1 MERIIFHIDVN
12 SAYLSWSAA
21 RYLSL
26 GGKLDYRTI
35 PSVVGG
41 DEERRHG
48 IVLAKSIPAKNYGIM
63 TGESL
68 FSAREKC
75 PNLTIIPPDYNL
87 FMSSSDALMALLRE
101 YSPKTQRYSVDE
113 SFVDMSHHAHDFRE
127 VAKEISYRAH
137 YELGFTVNI
146 GISEN
151 KLLAKM
157 ASDFEKP
164 NKIHELFK
172 SDLPKKF
179 WPLPIG
185 DLFFVGRKTEAKL
198 LSRGIRT
205 IGDLARLDR
214 KYIENWL
221 KKPGVKI
228 WEYANGIETSE
239 LSEASQVKSIG
250 NSTTTSFDVESLEDA
265 KKILLGISEMIGM
278 RLREANLRGLVIA
291 VSIKNKE
298 FTYYSKQK
306 KLDAYTSNTNTI
318 YYESIELFQN
328 LWKGEPIRL
337 FSIRMSELMDN
348 YALQISMFQKYDEAD
363 ERLDNAID
371 SIREKYGNSSI
382 HRACFLNTKIDPVIG
397 GVVEEVQYPMMG
409 SEL

>member
-1 MERIIFHIDVN
+1 MERIIFHVDVN

-21 RYLSL
+21 WHLKT
-26 GGKLDYRTI
+26 GGTLDYRTI
-35 PSVVGG
+35 PAVVGG
-41 DEERRHG
+41 DEASRHG

-75 PNLTIIPPDYNL
+75 PKLFVIPPDYNL
-87 FMSSSDALMALLRE
+87 FLSSSNALMELLSE
-101 YSPKTQRYSVDE
+101 YSSKTQRYSVDE
-113 SFVDMSHHAHDFRE
+113 SFVDMSHRLNDFRE
-127 VAKEISYRAH
+127 VAEEISYRTFH
-137 YELGFTVNI
+137 ELGFTVNI

-185 DLFFVGRKTEAKL
+185 ELFFVGRKTEAKL

-214 KYIENWL
+214 KYIDNWL

-228 WEYANGIETSE
+228 WEYANGIESSE
-239 LSEASQVKSIG
+239 LSEGSPVKSIG
-250 NSTTTSFDVESLEDA
+250 NSTTTSFDVDTLEDA

-278 RLREANLRGLVIA
+278 RLREANLRGAVLA

-298 FTYYSKQK
+298 FAYYSKQK
-306 KLDAYTSNTNTI
+306 KLDGYTNNTNTI
-318 YYESIELFQN
+318 YYESVELFQK
-328 LWKGEPIRL
+328 LWRGEPIRL
-337 FSIRMSELMDN
+337 FSIRMSELIDN

-371 SIREKYGNSSI
+371 AIRIKYGNRSI
-382 HRACFLNTKIDPVIG
+382 HRACFLKTEIDPVIG